1 MPTAVASNGPQSA
14 ATPKKPSQRSKKS
27 RLVRRRGRI
36 HSGSDDEIER
46 EARSDSD
53 SDDHSSL
60 DSESDSETASDDEHH
75 AGIVTPSTTQS
86 PPPLEINGQSSSL
99 KPDPIVAG
107 GSGPFSGATDWAQI
121 VADENAT
128 GAGELPVIDFADMHT
143 HTEPKAQKQA
153 KKAAAAHSVQEQ
165 LPTQPDKV
173 EEEQPHEADDDPVSS
188 TPAPAVQDSSQPR
201 SRGQSVRQAYQER
214 LRQDPAYIPRVGE
227 FWGHD
232 DRLLDKDLRS
242 MSGWWRGRWHN
253 RGRGR
258 GSFPLRGRGGRD
270 FFAGRVLPQEGHE
283 APDDNGFTPVE
294 DVPPIERA
302 WGHDGFEEMKRRE
315 EQRKEEH
322 RLSQTQ
328 PTGPH
333 RGAAP
338 RGRAGFVPRGRG
350 GAIHGGRSASPQLP
364 TAPLTSTHSRSIWTK
379 HAESFLYVDASV
391 RVKLPGR
398 AARVLPAQ
406 QLKNKPESTRGTSE
420 HSAPSMTNLSEDGG
434 ERQFV
439 VRFPKALL
447 IKQKRQSRQRTMLNQ
462 SELSIDEVFTV
473 RPHAVPS
480 YVPLNVLEAD
490 GQTESPPLSQRRRLG
505 IGNTVASDAPPSAIL
520 EETLL
525 RHPSHEEPVE
535 VSQPSADE
543 PRGVPPP
550 LHPLQTSFSP
560 VPPTSPPYGSPYG
573 YGASLPPGI
582 AMSPQ
587 GFPYEITTGR
597 PVYLQHAPPPMYAPQ
612 PAHMSHPSQ
621 EYVPQPHTPVNG
633 FVDPATGVP
642 IFSPARQN
650 SRIEIRAPTDRSEG
664 TTTKSASRHSN
675 LRTSVTEGESDAT
688 EGLTTE
694 AAGAAQLS
702 SQSQQQPPLVPYAH
716 YPAQYYYPDPNA
728 YNAYMDMTPQMHYE
742 LYPPHDQRS
751 HQPIIYY

>member
-1 MPTAVASNGPQSA
+1 MRTALPSYRTLTLLAMPTAVASNGPQSA

-143 HTEPKAQKQA
+143 HTEPVRPTTRSKKAQKQA

-258 GSFPLRGRGGRD
+258 G
-270 FFAGRVLPQEGHE
+270 
-283 APDDNGFTPVE
+283 
-294 DVPPIERA
+294 
-302 WGHDGFEEMKRRE
+302 
-315 EQRKEEH
+315 
-322 RLSQTQ
+322 
-328 PTGPH
+328 
-333 RGAAP
+333 
-338 RGRAGFVPRGRG
+338 
-350 GAIHGGRSASPQLP
+350 
-364 TAPLTSTHSRSIWTK
+364 
-379 HAESFLYVDASV
+379 
-391 RVKLPGR
+391 
-398 AARVLPAQ
+398 
-406 QLKNKPESTRGTSE
+406 
-420 HSAPSMTNLSEDGG
+420 
-434 ERQFV
+434 
-439 VRFPKALL
+439 
-447 IKQKRQSRQRTMLNQ
+447 
-462 SELSIDEVFTV
+462 
-473 RPHAVPS
+473 
-480 YVPLNVLEAD
+480 
-490 GQTESPPLSQRRRLG
+490 
-505 IGNTVASDAPPSAIL
+505 
-520 EETLL
+520 
-525 RHPSHEEPVE
+525 
-535 VSQPSADE
+535 
-543 PRGVPPP
+543 
-550 LHPLQTSFSP
+550 
-560 VPPTSPPYGSPYG
+560 
-573 YGASLPPGI
+573 
-582 AMSPQ
+582 
-587 GFPYEITTGR
+587 
-597 PVYLQHAPPPMYAPQ
+597 
-612 PAHMSHPSQ
+612 
-621 EYVPQPHTPVNG
+621 
-633 FVDPATGVP
+633 
-642 IFSPARQN
+642 
-650 SRIEIRAPTDRSEG
+650 
-664 TTTKSASRHSN
+664 
-675 LRTSVTEGESDAT
+675 
-688 EGLTTE
+688 
-694 AAGAAQLS
+694 
-702 SQSQQQPPLVPYAH
+702 
-716 YPAQYYYPDPNA
+716 
-728 YNAYMDMTPQMHYE
+728 
-742 LYPPHDQRS
+742 
-751 HQPIIYY
+751 